1 MLIMQRKAVA
11 NPPAP
16 ALTPEAR
23 ENQIIV
29 QAVDLAERQIME
41 GTASS
46 QIITHY
52 LKLAATR
59 ERERLEE
66 EKLRKEI
73 ELLDARTKAV
83 QDSRDIRQLYEE
95 AMNAMKVYRGENNGG
110 E

>member
-1 MLIMQRKAVA
+1 MSARKTDTVSR
-11 NPPAP
+11 PMP
-16 ALTPEAR
+16 ALTPIAR

-29 QAVDLAERQIME
+29 QAVDLAEKQILQ

-66 EKLRKEI
+66 TKLRKEI
-73 ELLDARTKAV
+73 ELLEAKTKAI
-83 QDSRDIRQLYEE
+83 QDSQDIKQMYEE
-95 AMNAMKVYRGENNGG
+95 AMNAMKVYRGDAGQNE
-110 E
+110 

>member
-1 MLIMQRKAVA
+1 MKGSKRTSVDRPI
-11 NPPAP
+11 P

-23 ENQIIV
+23 ENQIIA
-29 QAVDLAERQIME
+29 QAVDLAEIQIIN

-52 LKLAATR
+52 LKLAASR

-73 ELLDARTKAV
+73 ELLDAKTKAV
-83 QDSRDIRQLYEE
+83 QDARDIKQLYED
-95 AMNAMKVYRGENNGG
+95 AMNAMKTYRGESDVL